1 MAPTS
6 STSFGTSRAEV
17 AATKLADIL
26 ATEQTGARLGTK
38 EEVRATVDPSLSL
51 ASFNETLRLLQSRG
65 MITVRPGPGGG
76 VFVAEQ
82 SPMARLGNAL
92 LGLNIDRSMVG
103 EAVRIRN
110 ALEALVAED
119 ACLHATVSDLAA
131 MEQALDRMR
140 EALRQ
145 EDGIEFLHS
154 NWELH
159 SKIAQATRSEILGS
173 LYLSLLDLVEEHTI
187 SVRSAGPMSLTEFH
201 RERLAIHE
209 ELVRAIT
216 HGDLDEVAR
225 TVALHNEGLDVDHR
239 PSRRARGRG

>member
-1 MAPTS
+1 MASTRG
-6 STSFGTSRAEV
+6 TSFGSSRAEV
-17 AATKLADIL
+17 AAAKLADIL
-26 ATEQTGARLGTK
+26 AGQQTGARLGTK
-38 EEVRATVDPSLSL
+38 EEVRASVDASLSL

-65 MITVRPGPGGG
+65 LVTVRPGPGGG

-92 LGLNIDRSMVG
+92 LGLNIDRSTVG

-110 ALEALVAED
+110 ALEALVVED
-119 ACLHATVSDLAA
+119 ACLYATRADVAA
-131 MEQALDRMR
+131 MEQALARMR
-140 EALRQ
+140 DALRE

-159 SKIAQATRSEILGS
+159 SKIAATARSEILSS

-201 RERLAIHE
+201 RERLGIHE
-209 ELVRAIT
+209 DLVRAIEQ
-216 HGDLDEVAR
+216 GDLVEAAA
-225 TVALHNEGLDVDHR
+225 TVELHNKGLGVEAR
-239 PSRRARGRG
+239 PSRGHRRR